1 MVLEGIG
8 PLKTNQLCVALS
20 EQPRFA
26 ASGLSALAGL
36 SAMTRTEIA
45 QALAAPD
52 AVIVADGYY
61 ENKSGVWGYYAT
73 VRGESHWYMI
83 SVEPMFQPLSLS
95 DIALILASRATWVTE
110 SGSYENKYHTPG
122 YWFTARCFEQW
133 LKISVSNVPRE
144 QSTLEAR
151 SPRFESHDD

>member
-110 SGSYENKYHTPG
+110 SGSYENKHHTPG